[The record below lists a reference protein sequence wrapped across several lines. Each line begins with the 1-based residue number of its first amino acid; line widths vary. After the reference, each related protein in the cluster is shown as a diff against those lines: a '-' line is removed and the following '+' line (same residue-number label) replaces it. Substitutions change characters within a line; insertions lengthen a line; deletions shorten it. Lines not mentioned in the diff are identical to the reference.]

1 MTINMASFKNTSL
14 WPMGEK
20 LFTLFFHAFWSKK
33 KKKSIIEVG
42 KPLNNGCHLRIIL
55 YLIKKKKKKD
65 YIIDS
70 SDFWYPILMDATYLT
85 LNSYNINNNI
95 RQGQYENEIK
105 ELIKMKILKHKQPE

>member
-1 MTINMASFKNTSL
+1 MTYGRKVIY
-14 WPMGEK
+14 
-20 LFTLFFHAFWSKK
+20 TLLSRILIQK

-55 YLIKKKKKKD
+55 YLIKKKKD

-95 RQGQYENEIK
+95 R
-105 ELIKMKILKHKQPE
+105 